1 MKIPIFTIILLLLS
15 SFNLKAQSSFTDV
28 ELQQIYIGVLTQN
41 DIEGWVDEDGDVQFE
56 YEEKSYFIAIY
67 EDDPEF
73 FQLSLFNI
81 WPIETVVESSQV
93 LLALD
98 MVNRDHK
105 VVKGYT
111 IDDDVWL
118 AVEIFLSSPFEAST
132 IFQRS
137 LESLEEA
144 VDTFISGM

>member
-1 MKIPIFTIILLLLS
+1 MKSSILTIVLFLIGSANIL
-15 SFNLKAQSSFTDV
+15 AQTTYTDA
-28 ELQQIYIGVLTQN
+28 ELQRIYLGILSQN
-41 DIEGWVDEDGDVQFE
+41 NIEGFVDEDGDVQFE
-56 YEEKSYFIAIY
+56 YAEKSYFIAIY

-81 WPIETVVESSQV
+81 WPIESAIEATRI

-98 MVNRDHK
+98 TVNRDHK

-118 AVEIFLSSPFEAST
+118 AVEVFLSSPLEAAT
-132 IFQRS
+132 VFQRS

-144 VDTFISGM
+144 VDTFVSVM

>member
-1 MKIPIFTIILLLLS
+1 MKSSILTIVLFLIGSANIL
-15 SFNLKAQSSFTDV
+15 AQTTYTDA
-28 ELQQIYIGVLTQN
+28 ELQRIYLGILSQN
-41 DIEGWVDEDGDVQFE
+41 NIEGFVDEDGDVQFE
-56 YEEKSYFIAIY
+56 YAEKSYFIAIY

-81 WPIETVVESSQV
+81 WPIESAIEATQI

-98 MVNRDHK
+98 TVNRDHK

-118 AVEIFLSSPFEAST
+118 AVEIFLSSPLEAAT
-132 IFQRS
+132 VFQRS

-144 VDTFISGM
+144 VDTFVSVM